1 MAAEYY
7 SPELGHVGICASRLV
22 MPSSLTQ
29 DHCKTLHV
37 LATAPQET
45 YVSIINQNN
54 QPLIAALIE
63 IISNIHLFCDPLQKV
78 LIANLR
84 AELTLHP
91 KKRVELLLEFQSLI
105 QQLLSFA
112 FKEALIAEVVL
123 AVINHG
129 SCNESNSG

>member
-1 MAAEYY
+1 
-7 SPELGHVGICASRLV
+7 

-37 LATAPQET
+37 LATAPPET

-54 QPLIAALIE
+54 QPLFAALIE

-78 LIANLR
+78 LIANLL
-84 AELTLHP
+84 AELILHP
-91 KKRVELLLEFQSLI
+91 NERVELLLEYQSLF

-112 FKEALIAEVVL
+112 FK
-123 AVINHG
+123 
-129 SCNESNSG
+129 